1 MNIDDNHLYHGAAL
15 IQIAEHPQFT
25 AINSL
30 KVKTKAIEN
39 AYKVNDHIAVWFKYA
54 VKPNKNYK
62 EYPFTFRKD
71 QIDQLKVISE
81 VNDRLF
87 LGLVCV
93 KDREICCLSYSRFA
107 SLINRRVK
115 AFGGDEDQ
123 YAILVTAPTNK
134 SLRVYV
140 NAPGRKKTILGKAEV
155 VKRSAFPGELFG

>member
-30 KVKTKAIEN
+30 KIKTRPVEN
-39 AYKVNDHIAVWFKYA
+39 AYKINDHIAVWFKYA

-62 EYPFTFRKD
+62 EYAFTFSKD

-81 VNDRLF
+81 NNDKLF

-93 KDREICCLSYSRFA
+93 KDREICCLSYLKLT
-107 SLINRRVK
+107 SLIDRRVK
-115 AFGGDEDQ
+115 AISNNEDQ
-123 YAILVTAPTNK
+123 YTILVTAPKNK

-140 NAPGRKKTILGKAEV
+140 NAPGRKKTILGKTEI
-155 VKRSAFPGELFG
+155 VKRTAFPNELFS